1 MKKVGSVWEERVA
14 KERPPARSQPKFS
27 WQVEPISQETSI
39 KHPTDPIDY
48 DQVDLKVDQADQAN
62 SNLSTT
68 ILPTSTKKVSVTS
81 TKKELVTDVEKVP
94 VQNFQTS
101 TKKVTDVEKVPVA
114 TLRIPHQEL
123 DFLFKEL
130 DSGEFKLY
138 LRLYRLSH
146 GWGQEICRVGD
157 NNLMETLNMSKNA
170 VRAAKQGLST
180 KRLIQILNV
189 VNLGP
194 RGYTEYRVFRV
205 GEELGKEN
213 DNWYQKGTSSEKV
226 TDTKKD
232 TNKYI
237 NHDDDLNKDHHQK
250 EMMTIYQTLTGNK
263 SWTKSDKAAYEKIKH
278 LSSKELTTLIKSTLE
293 KAHQKPA
300 SLAYFVKAYENPTQ
314 TNPANRE
321 ANKRKIEAIMKRIRE
336 SHVGSAYT
344 IADFAADVKDAC
356 VKEGISFDNN
366 LFNEVLDKK
375 NK

>member
-263 SWTKSDKAAYEKIKH
+263 SWTKSDKVAYEKIKH